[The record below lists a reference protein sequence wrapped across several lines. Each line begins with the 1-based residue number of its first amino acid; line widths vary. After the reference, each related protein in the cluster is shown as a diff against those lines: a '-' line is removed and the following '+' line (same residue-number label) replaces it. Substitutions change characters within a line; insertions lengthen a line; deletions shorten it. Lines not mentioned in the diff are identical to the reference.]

1 MPGVTGGRKGA
12 GPLKLQSVSASRG
25 TGAAW
30 KEAHLGAHEEQ
41 SSRSHRRMTVERT
54 SIFATTLLPS
64 RGVAGTG
71 GLSGALPHVRVEQG
85 TRCGHNAREVPPLV
99 AALARQKRCAEP
111 VRGGDSHRRKTVE
124 PLLGSARSRRHA
136 LSGACTC
143 AARQP
148 ASSPRGGGTR
158 SRRRGFVTLH
168 RSTRKRCSSW
178 WVPVRRRIAEV
189 GRTPSGSE
197 KRAIGFGRVES
208 PPATKRRV
216 NGSLTTG
223 DAQARKRRG
232 PPVAKGGRFIEAR
245 RSSSRERRANR

>member
-1 MPGVTGGRKGA
+1 LGRFIRLAVSPDGTSRRGQRRSQKPFLGAAIEGSGGGDATNPSNPLDRATPNAWRVMPGVTGGRKGA

-158 SRRRGFVTLH
+158 SRRRGVRHPSSQYEETMQLVVGARASSYC
-168 RSTRKRCSSW
+168 RSR
-178 WVPVRRRIAEV
+178 
-189 GRTPSGSE
+189 
-197 KRAIGFGRVES
+197 
-208 PPATKRRV
+208 
-216 NGSLTTG
+216 
-223 DAQARKRRG
+223 
-232 PPVAKGGRFIEAR
+232 
-245 RSSSRERRANR
+245 